1 MDEIQSIPFEY
12 DDVVEYAGIGLS
24 DVEGTRDAIVKIT
37 IKQETQNQPIFTG
50 HPSSKI
56 GTFYYALTNI
66 V

>member
-1 MDEIQSIPFEY
+1 M
-12 DDVVEYAGIGLS
+12 VEYAGIG

-37 IKQETQNQPIFTG
+37 IKQETQNQPIFIG

-56 GTFYYALTNI
+56 GTFYALTNI